1 MYLCDMRIL
10 IKENQ
15 YGLLL
20 EQLNISLK
28 YNDIVDASS
37 GPGTDPDK
45 ILNVLND
52 IKDVKEFKTLL
63 SMFKDKKTG
72 YESFEEMVNQEYDRF
87 NYDDIVKLKDRLYS
101 LGVIVSFRKA
111 ENNFGQNLFAG
122 NFKIQSY
129 LTRTS
134 KTSEISKKNN
144 ILHDKELYERY
155 INTYEP
161 LLSQAKKYWI
171 DWLSNP
177 ITKEKFIKNWS
188 DRNYSS
194 DDVNNIFKNYLNSL
208 NKLKL
213 FFYDKSTKTINNVDI
228 DDREKG
234 AYAFVDKES
243 PNNVYI
249 NCFLSKKDDDKL
261 GTMIHEIQHL
271 IYFIHP
277 LNPDVK
283 VGELFVNKN
292 TKKIEPFDFFNNF
305 STVYNNNH
313 KMNYSLSQ
321 NIINTS
327 KIYNVDSKILQNL
340 LVVATKNEKNG
351 PGYSCNE
358 NEKMSNISAIR
369 KLFNIN
375 PGQDIT
381 VKMLTPYIKGQK
393 KDLNVSWLLICWALK
408 DFPDISE
415 LVNKINQL
423 AYQDFQK
430 QNNTKLV

>member
-1 MYLCDMRIL
+1 MRIL

-20 EQLNISLK
+20 EQLNISSK

-45 ILNVLND
+45 ILNALNN

-72 YESFEEMVNQEYDRF
+72 YESFEEMINQEYDRF
-87 NYDDIVKLKDRLYS
+87 NYDDIVKLKDRLKS
-101 LGVIVSFRKA
+101 LGVIVSFRKS
-111 ENNFGQNLFAG
+111 ENNLGQNLFSG

-134 KTSEISKKNN
+134 GTSETSKQKNS
-144 ILHDKELYERY
+144 LHDKKLYERY

-188 DRNYSS
+188 DKNYSS

-213 FFYDKSTKTINNVDI
+213 FFYNNFTETINNVDI
-228 DDREKG
+228 GDNEKR
-234 AYAFVDKES
+234 AYAFVS
-243 PNNVYI
+243 NGVPNNIYVNSSI
-249 NCFLSKKDDDKL
+249 ENKNNNKL

-271 IYFIHP
+271 IYDIHP

-292 TKKIEPFDFFNNF
+292 TKKIGPFDFFNDF
-305 STVYNNNH
+305 STVYNDNH
-313 KMNYSLSQ
+313 KINYSLSQ
-321 NIINTS
+321 NSIKTS
-327 KIYNVDSKILQNL
+327 KLYNVDYAILQNL
-340 LVVATKNEKNG
+340 LVNATEVEKKS

-358 NEKMSNISAIR
+358 NEKMSNISGIR
-369 KLFNIN
+369 KLFNIK

-393 KDLNVSWLLICWALK
+393 KDINISWLLICWALK

-415 LVNKINQL
+415 IVNKINQL

-430 QNNTKLV
+430 QNNTRLV

>member
-1 MYLCDMRIL
+1 MRIL

-20 EQLNISLK
+20 EQLNISSK

-45 ILNVLND
+45 ILNALND

-72 YESFEEMVNQEYDRF
+72 YGSFEEMVNQEYDRF
-87 NYDDIVKLKDRLYS
+87 NYDDIVKLKDRLSS
-101 LGVIVSFRKA
+101 LGVIVSFRKS
-111 ENNFGQNLFAG
+111 ENNFGQNLFSG

-134 KTSEISKKNN
+134 GTSETSKQKNS
-144 ILHDKELYERY
+144 LHDKKLYERY

-188 DRNYSS
+188 DKNYSS

-213 FFYDKSTKTINNVDI
+213 FFYDNSTYTINDI
-228 DDREKG
+228 YIGETEER
-234 AYAFVDKES
+234 AYAFVINSS
-243 PNNVYI
+243 PNNIYI
-249 NCFLSKKDDDKL
+249 NSSTGYENNDKL
-261 GTMIHEIQHL
+261 GTMIHEIQHI
-271 IYFIHP
+271 IYHTHP
-277 LNPDVK
+277 LNPDFK

-292 TKKIEPFDFFNNF
+292 TKKIEPFDFSNNF
-305 STVYNNNH
+305 STVYNGNH
-313 KMNYSLSQ
+313 KINYSLSQ
-321 NIINTS
+321 NSIKTS
-327 KIYNVDSKILQNL
+327 KLYNVDNTILQNL
-340 LVVATKNEKNG
+340 LVNATEAEKKS

-358 NEKMSNISAIR
+358 NEKMSNISIIR
-369 KLFNIN
+369 KLFNIK

-381 VKMLTPYIKGQK
+381 VEMLTPYIKGQK
-393 KDLNVSWLLICWALK
+393 KNRNISWLLYCWALK
-408 DFPDISE
+408 DFSDISE

-430 QNNTKLV
+430 QNNTRLV

>member
-1 MYLCDMRIL
+1 MRIL

-20 EQLNISLK
+20 EQLNISSK

-45 ILNVLND
+45 ILNALNN

-87 NYDDIVKLKDRLYS
+87 NYDDIVKLKDRLSS
-101 LGVIVSFRKA
+101 LGVIVSFRKS
-111 ENNFGQNLFAG
+111 ENNFGQNLFSG

-129 LTRTS
+129 LTRTP
-134 KTSEISKKNN
+134 KTSRQKNS
-144 ILHDKELYERY
+144 LHDKELYDRY

-188 DRNYSS
+188 DKNYSS

-213 FFYDKSTKTINNVDI
+213 FFYNNFTETINNVDI
-228 DDREKG
+228 GDNEKR
-234 AYAFVDKES
+234 AYAFVS
-243 PNNVYI
+243 NGVPNNIYVNSSI
-249 NCFLSKKDDDKL
+249 ENKNNNKL

-271 IYFIHP
+271 IYDIHP

-292 TKKIEPFDFFNNF
+292 TKKIGPFDFFNDF
-305 STVYNNNH
+305 STVYNDNH
-313 KMNYSLSQ
+313 KINYSLSQ
-321 NIINTS
+321 NSIKTS
-327 KIYNVDSKILQNL
+327 KLYNVDYAILQNL
-340 LVVATKNEKNG
+340 LVNATEVEKKS

-358 NEKMSNISAIR
+358 NEKMSNISGIR
-369 KLFNIN
+369 KLFNIK

-393 KDLNVSWLLICWALK
+393 KDINISWLLICWALK

-415 LVNKINQL
+415 IVNKINQL

-430 QNNTKLV
+430 QNNTRLV

>member
-1 MYLCDMRIL
+1 MRIL

-45 ILNVLND
+45 ILNALNN

-72 YESFEEMVNQEYDRF
+72 YGSFEEMVNQEYDRF
-87 NYDDIVKLKDRLYS
+87 NYDDIVKLKDRLSS
-101 LGVIVSFRKA
+101 LGVIVSFRKS
-111 ENNFGQNLFAG
+111 ENNFGQNLFSG

-129 LTRTS
+129 LTRTP
-134 KTSEISKKNN
+134 KTSRQKNS
-144 ILHDKELYERY
+144 LHDKELYDRY

-188 DRNYSS
+188 DKNYSS

-213 FFYDKSTKTINNVDI
+213 FFYNNFTETINNVDI
-228 DDREKG
+228 GDNEKR
-234 AYAFVDKES
+234 AYAFVS
-243 PNNVYI
+243 NGVPNNIYVNSSI
-249 NCFLSKKDDDKL
+249 ENKNNNKL

-271 IYFIHP
+271 IYDIHP

-292 TKKIEPFDFFNNF
+292 TKKIGPFDFFNDF
-305 STVYNNNH
+305 STVYNDNH
-313 KMNYSLSQ
+313 KINYSLSQ
-321 NIINTS
+321 NSIKTS
-327 KIYNVDSKILQNL
+327 KLYNVDYAILQNL
-340 LVVATKNEKNG
+340 LVNATEVEKKS

-358 NEKMSNISAIR
+358 NEKMSNISGIR
-369 KLFNIN
+369 KLFNIK

-393 KDLNVSWLLICWALK
+393 KDINISWLLICWALK

-415 LVNKINQL
+415 IVNKINQL

-430 QNNTKLV
+430 QNNTRLV